1 MNLNQLKLS
10 KSEWESIEIPVSES
24 EIKILKLITNG
35 YSDVNIKYNE
45 TNSLFSF
52 LKIEYS
58 SQLEEFL
65 YIKHFADKIKLLVNK
80 YNLTFIRFSNDINKI
95 NRTENTESNETGQSK
110 ICYIKL
116 CSIVKLKST
125 EQIRLGRSELI
136 NEETSE
142 IYEFVL
148 YKQLEK
154 LLHFKSVN
162 NIIWLMYYY
171 TLSKLM
177 GNNIDKV
184 NAFLKKIITAVLEN
198 FENEVDL
205 QSIIRNSYEYIEK
218 NNNLLKY
225 GDLQLYEH
233 QKTIFTA
240 VKNVNP
246 KLILYI
252 APTGTGKT
260 LTPLGLSEGNK
271 IIFVCAARHVGIA
284 LARAA
289 VSISKKVAFAFGC
302 SSASDIRLHY
312 FAAKEYTRD
321 KRSGRIRKV
330 DNSVGDKVEI
340 IICDI
345 RSYLPAM
352 YYMTAFNKPEE
363 IITY

>member
-58 SQLEEFL
+58 PQLEEFL

-80 YNLTFIRFSNDINKI
+80 YNLTFIRFSNDSSKI
-95 NRTENTESNETGQSK
+95 NRNENIEANETGQTK

-136 NEETSE
+136 NEETTE

-154 LLHFKSVN
+154 LLHFKSLN
-162 NIIWLMYYY
+162 NVIWLMYYY

-184 NAFLKKIITAVLEN
+184 NCFLNMTQH
-198 FENEVDL
+198 F
-205 QSIIRNSYEYIEK
+205 YY
-218 NNNLLKY
+218 
-225 GDLQLYEH
+225 
-233 QKTIFTA
+233 KTIIKIKIN
-240 VKNVNP
+240 KN
-246 KLILYI
+246 
-252 APTGTGKT
+252 
-260 LTPLGLSEGNK
+260 
-271 IIFVCAARHVGIA
+271 
-284 LARAA
+284 
-289 VSISKKVAFAFGC
+289 
-302 SSASDIRLHY
+302 
-312 FAAKEYTRD
+312 
-321 KRSGRIRKV
+321 
-330 DNSVGDKVEI
+330 
-340 IICDI
+340 
-345 RSYLPAM
+345 
-352 YYMTAFNKPEE
+352 
-363 IITY
+363 